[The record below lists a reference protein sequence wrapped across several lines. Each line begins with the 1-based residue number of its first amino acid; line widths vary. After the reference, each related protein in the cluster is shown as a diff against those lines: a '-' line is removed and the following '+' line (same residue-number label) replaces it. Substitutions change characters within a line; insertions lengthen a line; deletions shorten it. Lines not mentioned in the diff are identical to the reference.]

1 MCQLEAQR
9 CHLAG
14 LKGEPLADFSGLDLC
29 TGHLNGRGPEGDLV
43 GRGGVEVARELQG
56 QVGDGLIPLVH
67 EVGIVGLRTGVAHR

>member
-1 MCQLEAQR
+1 MRQLEAQR
-9 CHLAG
+9 RDLPG

-29 TGHLNGRGPEGDLV
+29 TGHLNGRSPEGDLV
-43 GRGGVEVARELQG
+43 GRGSVEVARKLQG